1 MKYPASDNIY
11 NEIFNYLS
19 SIEIYKD
26 DIIKQKTKYP
36 NMNINQIYSSFP
48 LIYPYRLK
56 GNTVNISKRRKTFRD
71 LCANFQLNKQK
82 IFVIKNPYKESLD
95 ANEEKWYKIPYSK
108 EKEII
113 INNYHWNYNHCGRD
127 AVILYIKRA
136 GWYWYEFFKDIELI
150 IKDCPQCDNAHNKFK
165 KI

>member
-11 NEIFNYLS
+11 NEIFYYLS

-71 LCANFQLNKQK
+71 LCANFKLNNQK
-82 IFVIKNPYKESLD
+82 SY
-95 ANEEKWYKIPYSK
+95 
-108 EKEII
+108 
-113 INNYHWNYNHCGRD
+113 
-127 AVILYIKRA
+127 
-136 GWYWYEFFKDIELI
+136 
-150 IKDCPQCDNAHNKFK
+150 
-165 KI
+165 